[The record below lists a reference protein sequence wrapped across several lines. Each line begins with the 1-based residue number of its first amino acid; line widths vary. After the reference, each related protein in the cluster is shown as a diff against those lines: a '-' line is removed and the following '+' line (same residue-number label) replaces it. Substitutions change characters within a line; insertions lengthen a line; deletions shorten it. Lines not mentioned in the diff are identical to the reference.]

1 MRLKYTSQVLNLYCK
16 QTGCSLLQLSE
27 KIGIGYTTLNRFSKD
42 ERLPDIH
49 TLLRICNSLHIR
61 VNNFFVHPD
70 ITQTELH
77 VYEPEEWSDIQFR
90 HDRVEAIRLSKGL
103 TKEELIRQINDYA
116 GCKTTRNTYNHLI
129 NGIHPSHAIV
139 FGLIGSQDVELD
151 YLFEQKDIEPDDES
165 VVISRKKLMEM
176 KSYIARL
183 ENAYRELEVK
193 NKRLEKRVLP
203 RYEERMENIDAK
215 KVINDFIRN
224 VERNLAELRSWTD
237 EYKDTLPN
245 EVKYNINP
253 NEQIGMVAE
262 LTPVYE
268 KSKEE

>member
-1 MRLKYTSQVLNLYCK
+1 MKLKYTSQVLNLYCK

-49 TLLRICNSLHIR
+49 TLLRICNTLHIR
-61 VNNFFVHPD
+61 VNNFFIHPD
-70 ITQTELH
+70 IEQTELH

-90 HDRVEAIRLSKGL
+90 HDRIEAIRLSKGL
-103 TKEELIRQINDYA
+103 TKEELIRQINEYA

-129 NGIHPSHAIV
+129 SGVHPSHSIV

-151 YLFEQKDIEPDDES
+151 YLFEQKDIEPNDES

-176 KSYIARL
+176 KSYISRL

-215 KVINDFIRN
+215 KIIRDFVRN
-224 VERNLAELRSWTD
+224 VERSLAELRSWTD
-237 EYKDTLPN
+237 ENEDICPN
-245 EVKYNINP
+245 ETKYNVIP
-253 NEQIGMVAE
+253 DERIGMAAE
-262 LTPVYE
+262 SVPVYE
-268 KSKEE
+268 KSKNK